1 MHALRIG
8 VRGRENPIPLGAVVG
23 LRDRSGDCLLPKD
36 DLGVYRAE
44 RAVLRPSIRH
54 RRNAVW
60 DRRPVPGEQCSGQ
73 S

>member
-1 MHALRIG
+1 MHALRH
-8 VRGRENPIPLGAVVG
+8 RCERTRESIPPGAVVG

-44 RAVLRPSIRH
+44 RAVLRPSLRH

-60 DRRPVPGEQCSGQ
+60 DRRPVPGEQCSRK